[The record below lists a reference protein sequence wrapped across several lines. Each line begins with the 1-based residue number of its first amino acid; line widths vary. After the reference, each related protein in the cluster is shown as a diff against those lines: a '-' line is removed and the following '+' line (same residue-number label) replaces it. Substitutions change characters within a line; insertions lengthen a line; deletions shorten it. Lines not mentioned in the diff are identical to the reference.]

1 MLNPSMPGGNNF
13 LSLPGIKGLKQF
25 LNNFLNKIAL
35 PAILC
40 IFPAF
45 NIGQIEINRYMI
57 SRKLAKHS

>member
-1 MLNPSMPGGNNF
+1 MPGGNNF

-45 NIGQIEINRYMI
+45 NIGQIEINRIYNQ
-57 SRKLAKHS
+57 